1 MAVIVR
7 MHGIRKAFS
16 GVIALKGVDLTVNT
30 GEVVALLGDNGAG
43 KSTLLK
49 ILSGALSPDAG
60 SIHIGSRVVDSFDP
74 RTAREAGIEM
84 VYQDLSLCDTLDVA
98 QNIYLGRERR
108 RTAIP
113 LLDSQRMHRD
123 ARDLLNSLSI
133 RVPSTRLRVK
143 DLSGGQRQA
152 IAIARAVSFQP
163 RVLILDEP
171 TSALGVR
178 EVETVLALIQRIR
191 DAQVGVLFVTHR
203 LQDVFRVTDRIVTLY
218 EGQKV
223 AERLTRETN
232 LEEVV
237 NDIVGA
243 AA

>member
-1 MAVIVR
+1 
-7 MHGIRKAFS
+7 
-16 GVIALKGVDLTVNT
+16 
-30 GEVVALLGDNGAG
+30 
-43 KSTLLK
+43 
-49 ILSGALSPDAG
+49 
-60 SIHIGSRVVDSFDP
+60 
-74 RTAREAGIEM
+74 
-84 VYQDLSLCDTLDVA
+84 VA

-108 RTAIP
+108 RTGIP

>member
-1 MAVIVR
+1 MAR
-7 MHGIRKAFS
+7 MVMMSGIRKAFA
-16 GVIALKGVDLTVNT
+16 GVVALKGVDLHVDA

-49 ILSGALSPDAG
+49 ILSGAQPPDAG
-60 SIHIGSRVVDSFDP
+60 SIRVGTQDIRVFDP
-74 RTAREAGIEM
+74 RTMREAGVEM

-108 RTAIP
+108 RGTIP
-113 LLDSQRMHRD
+113 LLDANRMHHE
-123 ARDLLNSLSI
+123 ARELLDSLHI
-133 RVPSTRLRVK
+133 TIPSTRLRVK

-152 IAIARAVSFQP
+152 VAIARAVSFQP

-178 EVETVLALIQRIR
+178 EVEMVLALIQRIR
-191 DAQVGVLFVTHR
+191 DADVAVLFVTHR

-218 EGQKV
+218 EGRKV
-223 AERLTRETN
+223 AERMTRETT

-237 NDIVGA
+237 NDIVGTA
-243 AA
+243 A

>member
-7 MHGIRKAFS
+7 MQGIRKAFS

-60 SIHIGSRVVDSFDP
+60 SIHTGSRVVDSFDP

-108 RTAIP
+108 RTRIP

-123 ARDLLNSLSI
+123 ARDLLTALSI
-133 RVPSTRLRVK
+133 RVPSTRLRVQ

>member
-133 RVPSTRLRVK
+133 RIPSTRLRVK

>member
-1 MAVIVR
+1 
-7 MHGIRKAFS
+7 
-16 GVIALKGVDLTVNT
+16 
-30 GEVVALLGDNGAG
+30 
-43 KSTLLK
+43 
-49 ILSGALSPDAG
+49 
-60 SIHIGSRVVDSFDP
+60 
-74 RTAREAGIEM
+74 M

-108 RTAIP
+108 RTRIP

-123 ARDLLNSLSI
+123 ARDLLTALSI

>member
-7 MHGIRKAFS
+7 MQGIRKAFS

-60 SIHIGSRVVDSFDP
+60 SIHIGSQVVDSFDP

-108 RTAIP
+108 RTGIP

-123 ARDLLNSLSI
+123 ARDLLDSLSI
-133 RVPSTRLRVK
+133 RIPSTRLRVK